1 MSAAD
6 APHLDFRQAM
16 RRLASAVAVVATA
29 RGEEWL
35 GMTATSVTSLSMD
48 PPSLLVCINR
58 NATIHSAI
66 TPGVA
71 FSINILHEGQSA
83 VSAAFGGGAKGA
95 ERFRSGDWQAN
106 EAGTPVLLDAAAAIA
121 CVADASMDYGTHT
134 IVIGKVRQTLLSPCE
149 APLIYVNGRYQ

>member
-1 MSAAD
+1 MKAAD
-6 APHLDFRQAM
+6 DFRLAM

-58 NATIHSAI
+58 NAAIHSAI
-66 TPGVA
+66 TPGTT
-71 FSINILHEGQSA
+71 FSVNILHDGQSA
-83 VSAAFGGGAKGA
+83 ISAAFGGGAKGA
-95 ERFRSGDWQAN
+95 DRFRSGDWRADA
-106 EAGTPVLLDAAAAIA
+106 AGTPVLHDAAAAIA

-134 IVIGKVRQTLLSPCE
+134 IVIGKVSQTLLSPRE